1 MNYSRLIFCLV
12 CVSPSALA
20 HHETAIS
27 GLNLSLS
34 LAAVTLGALLIIYLI
49 KQNKAIKT
57 NFYETI
63 KYSNQPIF
71 VTGVEGKIEYVNDVA
86 LRLIDQSL
94 DKLIQLS
101 IFELVDGLPEC
112 LINNITCQSLEESKI
127 CNCNELSPIKKDFS
141 LIHRENDNIPVKVSV
156 LKQKNAG
163 FVYYLQELSV
173 QKNLE
178 QQLASQHK
186 VASLG
191 QFLSGVLHEIGNPMA
206 AIEGI
211 ATELVWQIEHNEPSL
226 SLDYMKTQLKTVQAQ
241 ARRISQVKDEFGLLS
256 QNSTANTGNL
266 NLIDLQSLVEQLVDL
281 VKFDKRCR
289 DIKINLDIIKHLP
302 AINSDVEKLTQILLN
317 VLSNAIDALQG
328 QSDAIIDIKVHCD
341 DEQVKILIK
350 DNGPGISQDK
360 LDKVFEPFYTTK
372 RKGTGLGLM
381 ICKQLADSIDVDF
394 TITSIVK
401 QNTQVELSLPIKNGA
416 L

>member
-1 MNYSRLIFCLV
+1 MNYNRLSILLV
-12 CVSPSALA
+12 FFSPYALA
-20 HHETAIS
+20 HHEAAIS
-27 GLNLSLS
+27 GMNLLLS
-34 LAAVTLGALLIIYLI
+34 LAGVMLGALLIVYLI

-57 NFYETI
+57 NLYETI

-71 VTGVEGKIEYVNDVA
+71 VTDVEGKIDYVNDVA
-86 LRLIDQSL
+86 LRLIDQPL
-94 DKLIQLS
+94 DKLLQLS
-101 IFELVDGLPEC
+101 IFELVDGLPKC

-127 CNCNELSPIKKDFS
+127 CSCNELSPINKDFS
-141 LIHRENDNIPVKVSV
+141 LIHPENDNIPVNISV
-156 LKQKNAG
+156 LKQKHAG
-163 FVYYLQELSV
+163 FVYYLQELSA
-173 QKNLE
+173 QKSLE
-178 QQLASQHK
+178 NQLASQHK

-211 ATELVWQIEHNEPSL
+211 ATELVWQIEHNEQAL
-226 SLDYMKTQLKTVQAQ
+226 SLDYMKTQLNTIQAQ
-241 ARRISQVKDEFGLLS
+241 ARRISQVKDEFGLIS
-256 QNSTANTGNL
+256 QDSTDNTSSL
-266 NLIDLQSLVEQLVDL
+266 TLIDVQHLAEQLVDL
-281 VKFDKRCR
+281 AQFDKRCR
-289 DIKINLDIIKHLP
+289 SIQINLNIVKHLP
-302 AINSDVEKLTQILLN
+302 AINSNAGKLTQILLN

-328 QSDAIIDIKVHCD
+328 QSDAVIDINIHCD
-341 DEQVKILIK
+341 EEQVKILIK

-381 ICKQLADSIDVDF
+381 ICKQLADSIGVNF

-416 L
+416 V